1 MLESLLRSIYMRNN
15 MTRLEA
21 LKVVLKFLEKYLK
34 KNIDME
40 LQIAYDTL
48 NNYLKEAE

>member
-1 MLESLLRSIYMRNN
+1 

-21 LKVVLKFLEKYLK
+21 LKIVLKFLKKYLE

-48 NNYLKEAE
+48 NDYLKEAE

>member
-1 MLESLLRSIYMRNN
+1 

-21 LKVVLKFLEKYLK
+21 LKIVLKFFEKYLE

-48 NNYLKEAE
+48 NNYLKETQ

>member
-1 MLESLLRSIYMRNN
+1 

-48 NNYLKEAE
+48 NNYLKEGE